1 MDKQSYFERIAEYKL
16 LAKHE
21 VGQNFLVDPDVC
33 ERIVS
38 LCEIEEGE
46 KVLEIG
52 CGAGSLSYFLN
63 ETEGSCDLID
73 IDEGLLAK
81 LEEDF
86 KISQTVKPIYGNA
99 VKWDYSPYRKI
110 VGNLPYYITSLILEK
125 VFLGAGNCERAVFMV
140 QKEAAE
146 RILAPVGSKEYS
158 HLNVLWRLLY
168 DGKRAFG
175 VGRSSFVPAPHV
187 DSSVIVFSKKQGVSL
202 EEARSVFQMASSLF
216 LQRRKTI
223 LNNLKAYLH
232 NEEKAKAALAKSKIN
247 VMERPE
253 KIAPEQYLCLFR
265 AVNE

>member
-1 MDKQSYFERIAEYKL
+1 MDKESYFERIAEYKL

-33 ERIVS
+33 QRIVA
-38 LCEIEEGE
+38 LCEIKPGE
-46 KVLEIG
+46 KAIEIG

-63 ETEGSCDLID
+63 ESEGSCDLID

-86 KISQTVKPIYGNA
+86 RGSDKVKPTYGNA
-99 VKWDYSPYRKI
+99 VKWDYAPYDKI

-125 VFLGAGNCERAVFMV
+125 VFLGASTCKKAVFMV

-146 RILAPVGSKEYS
+146 RILAPVGGKEYS
-158 HLNVLWRLLY
+158 PLNVLWRLLY
-168 DGKRAFG
+168 EGKKAFN

-187 DSSVIVFSKKQGVSL
+187 DSSVIVFSKKENVNPEDVRSAYSL
-202 EEARSVFQMASSLF
+202 ASSLF

-232 NEEKAKAALAKSKIN
+232 DEEKAKAALAKAGIN
-247 VMERPE
+247 EMDRPE
-253 KIAPEQYLCLFR
+253 KVAPEKYLGLFK
-265 AVNE
+265 AISE